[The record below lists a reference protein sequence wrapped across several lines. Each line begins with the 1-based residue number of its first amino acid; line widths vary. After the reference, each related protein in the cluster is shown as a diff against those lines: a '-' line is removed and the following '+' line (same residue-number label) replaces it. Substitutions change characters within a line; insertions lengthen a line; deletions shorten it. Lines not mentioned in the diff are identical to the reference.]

1 MIPILYD
8 SPLYKEVNGETVEVT
23 FDNGGIGFLK
33 DCVKCTV
40 TEELNGMYEAEFT
53 YPITGQF
60 YSEILS
66 DRIIK
71 VKANETS
78 ELQLF
83 RIYKDTKPINGIV
96 KFYAQHISYDLNGN
110 DVTPFTQN
118 TTNATAALTAILE
131 HCYYNHRFTAVSSS
145 STQGKIELKIPV
157 SARKCIGGMEGSVLE
172 NFGGEF
178 EFDNFI
184 VRHYSSRG
192 QDNGV
197 VIQYGKN
204 LTDIKADKSIADVYT
219 SIYPYALDEDGEYYE
234 LPEKVIELQSSSN
247 YGAPRML
254 PLDLSNKFDSETM
267 ITATLLRQYANEFI
281 SNNSIDEIQQN
292 IKVSFVQLWQS
303 KEYATIALLER
314 VKLGDIVTVKYPKL
328 GVSVKAKVI
337 KTVYDVLNEKYIEIE
352 LGQAKSNFAD
362 TLNKV
367 TSEFQAMSD
376 FMRTQPSLMEK
387 AIQNATNL
395 ITGQT
400 GGYII
405 FRNFTDIFDNQGNK
419 IRTETL
425 PQGQPAEMLIMDNPD
440 ITQALHV
447 WRYNLSGWG
456 YSSHG
461 VNGPFALA
469 ATSDGAIVAD
479 FITTGILNADLI
491 RAGVIRDLQNKNYWN
506 LATGEFHLS
515 SDVAGDVLD
524 DLTQQQVFNILT
536 NNSANQ
542 GIYLSNGYLMLNA
555 SYIQTGNLSADRIT
569 TGSMSANRIT
579 TGTLDASQVTVT
591 NLNASNITSG
601 TLDASQV
608 SVINLDADAIT
619 SGAISANRITSG
631 ILQSSGGNTFFNL
644 GTGTIGFNLPN
655 GTKMRLSAATGLRM
669 LDSSDN
675 EIAALTATLYNNDPY
690 SQIVAD
696 YGEFKAL
703 RIHSLD
709 NTRVSIVNIATD
721 NSLFAVNGLSSDSI
735 CIKADNAS
743 SNIGSWVKNAQSK
756 SVLTTDVANID
767 TGNITTGKINSLTV
781 GSSTTTKFEADSMGV
796 KVEGNALSWIR
807 VQDYLGN
814 YAYVLGYNV

>member
-1 MIPILYD
+1 MIPILYE
-8 SPLYKEVNGETVEVT
+8 SLLYKEENNELVETS
-23 FDNGGIGFLK
+23 FNNGGIGFLK

-60 YSEILS
+60 YSEILP

-71 VKANETS
+71 VKANEAS

-184 VRHYSSRG
+184 IRHYSSRG

-303 KEYATIALLER
+303 KEYETIALLER

-337 KTVYDVLNEKYIEIE
+337 KTVYDCLNEKYIEIE
-352 LGQAKSNFAD
+352 LGQAKSNFAA

-367 TSEFQAMSD
+367 DSEFKTMSD
-376 FMRTQPSLMEK
+376 FMRNQPSLMEK
-387 AIQNATNL
+387 AVKNATDL

-405 FRNFTDIFDNQGNK
+405 FRNFTDIFDSQGNK

-479 FITTGILNADLI
+479 FITTGVLNADLI
-491 RAGVIRDLQNKNYWN
+491 KSGMIEDVQQNMSINMTNGDIKISTDNGKSFEIWTN
-506 LATGEFHLS
+506 GATLYS
-515 SDVAGDVLD
+515 ANDDVLASM
-524 DLTQQQVFNILT
+524 FI
-536 NNSANQ
+536 SANGKGVLTGQ
-542 GIYLSNGYLMLNA
+542 YLYIGTRGAEKGSFYESASGKAILNTDFLYVNGIEIYKNSNGRLTANTAVVGNFSIEDSNGNEIGSFYESA
-555 SYIQTGNLSADRIT
+555 SGKSILSADKVYSDEISAKTSGSKVQIT
-569 TGSMSANRIT
+569 NLSSGIIS
-579 TGTLDASQVTVT
+579 LVT
-591 NLNASNITSG
+591 N
-601 TLDASQV
+601 
-608 SVINLDADAIT
+608 
-619 SGAISANRITSG
+619 
-631 ILQSSGGNTFFNL
+631 GNEVGSF
-644 GTGTIGFNLPN
+644 
-655 GTKMRLSAATGLRM
+655 
-669 LDSSDN
+669 
-675 EIAALTATLYNNDPY
+675 Y
-690 SQIVAD
+690 
-696 YGEFKAL
+696 
-703 RIHSLD
+703 
-709 NTRVSIVNIATD
+709 VNINGQSYLRTD
-721 NSLFAVNGLSSDSI
+721 
-735 CIKADNAS
+735 
-743 SNIGSWVKNAQSK
+743 
-756 SVLTTDVANID
+756 
-767 TGNITTGKINSLTV
+767 
-781 GSSTTTKFEADSMGV
+781 
-796 KVEGNALSWIR
+796 AL
-807 VQDYLGN
+807 QLGN
-814 YAYVLGYNV
+814 YQYAERSITIDGVTYNVLARI